1 MTYSAKFNYVIEAVN
16 LLLIIFYTSVA
27 EIQLPGNDI
36 QLLSRTQSPNLFFT
50 MMTETTE

>member
-1 MTYSAKFNYVIEAVN
+1 MTYSAKFNNVFEAVN

-36 QLLSRTQSPNLFFT
+36 QLLSREQKVRTFFHGVL
-50 MMTETTE
+50 